1 MPVGPP
7 NWWLLY
13 RMILL
18 TKNTLNI
25 IEESDREILANI
37 FNNNNVISGN
47 NTFTGYNVFTGN
59 TILGNCIFNILE
71 GQDVVIGGNLSG
83 NTQLNIQGNLVINGE
98 TTFNGETSFNGN
110 IISNVSIN
118 NSLTVNGETS
128 FNGETAFN
136 GNIISNVSINNSLTV
151 NDASTFNQTLNIKEG
166 GITLGNTSTF
176 NSKVIFNGNVR
187 FDGGFTETFREVI
200 TANTN
205 YIVLNAN
212 IKEQNFDFTY
222 PAGFII
228 ETHDVNIPHGY
239 LFFDLSADRFWDLS
253 GDNLSGNILQAN
265 TLRGNIIESSGTHKI
280 TFNSNIAVPFLFG
293 NVSGNTATF
302 SGNVTATNF
311 IGDLSGNVTGTV
323 SSLSN
328 HNTNNL
334 REGNLNLYFTSER
347 VRSNVFAGTGV
358 TYHQSSGTFSIGQ
371 SVRTTDDVSFGNVTA
386 TNFIGD
392 LSGNVRGDVTG
403 TVSSLS
409 NHNTYDL
416 REGSNLYFTVDR
428 VRSNVS
434 GGTGVTYHQS
444 SGTFSIGQSVGTT
457 DDVSFGNV
465 TATNF
470 IGDLSGNVRGDVTG
484 TVSSL
489 SNHNTYDLREGS
501 NLYFTVDRVRSNVSG
516 GTGVTYHQ
524 SSGTFSIGQS
534 VGTTDDVSFGNVTA
548 SLFNGNLHGDYATLT
563 DNVRAPLF
571 IGNIRTNSIL
581 PINGNITLT
590 ANIHFDSIQANTTSN
605 ISITGNM
612 GVGWYPLM
620 YNPNTKQ
627 LAYGPPP
634 Y

>member
-228 ETHDVNIPHGY
+228 ETHDVNIPQGY

-465 TATNF
+465 TA
-470 IGDLSGNVRGDVTG
+470 
-484 TVSSL
+484 
-489 SNHNTYDLREGS
+489 
-501 NLYFTVDRVRSNVSG
+501 
-516 GTGVTYHQ
+516 
-524 SSGTFSIGQS
+524 
-534 VGTTDDVSFGNVTA
+534 